1 MEMVPCHSF
10 NCLPALKRLWQQI
23 HHAPET
29 LQLTHLRDIGYSGS
43 VCRVA
48 STTDTTASHQIH

>member
-1 MEMVPCHSF
+1 MEVVPRRGFHR
-10 NCLPALKRLWQQI
+10 LPALKHLRQQI

-43 VCRVA
+43 VCRVEA
-48 STTDTTASHQIH
+48 LWNKAGDLLEN